1 MAAAAVLVLVGV
13 MASKLSARSG
23 IPALL
28 LFLAVGMLAGSD
40 GPGGIAFDN
49 FEVAQSVGIVALAF
63 ILFDGG
69 LSTDWAR
76 TRPVLRDGVILAT
89 AGVAITAVVV
99 GWAASVLLDLPIEV
113 GLLLGAIVSS
123 TDAAA
128 VFSVL
133 RSRNAS
139 LKGELGPLLELESG
153 SNDPMAVFLT
163 VGLLRLIEDPGT
175 PVVSLVPLFVLQM
188 TVGAAV
194 GLVVAWAAVTF
205 INRVRLEYDGLYP
218 VVTLAVVL
226 LTYGVTALLGGSGFL
241 AVYVAGLRLG
251 NADFVHKRRLVGFH
265 DAIAWLAQISM
276 FLVLGLLVFPSRLP
290 EVALLGLLVAAVLV
304 LVARPLAVFLTF
316 ARSRLTRNEKLLVSW
331 VGLRGAVPI
340 ILATFPLVEGVPQ
353 ADIIFDVVFFA
364 VVVSVLVQGTTI
376 PAVAKRL
383 GVASPLAPERAYPI
397 EPVSTSAG
405 DAGMH
410 EVSVTGD
417 SPAADRQ
424 IVDLGLPRGAL
435 LVLVTR
441 DDRTFVPQGATVLR
455 PGDRA
460 LVLADPESLERTRE
474 IIEGE
479 GDPQRRPGPRPAGT

>member
-1 MAAAAVLVLVGV
+1 MLTGPELAMAAAAALVLVGV
-13 MASKLSARSG
+13 LASKLSARSG

-28 LFLAVGMLAGSD
+28 LFLAVGMLSGSD
-40 GPGGIAFDN
+40 GPGQIAFDN
-49 FEVAQSVGIVALAF
+49 HELAQAVGVVALAF

-69 LSTDWAR
+69 LSTDWGR
-76 TRPVLRDGVILAT
+76 TRAVLREGVILAT
-89 AGVAITAVVV
+89 AGVAVTAGVV
-99 GWAASVLLDLPIEV
+99 GWVASVALELPIEV

-133 RSRNAS
+133 RSRNSS
-139 LKGELGPLLELESG
+139 LRGELGPVLELESG

-163 VGLLRLIEDPGT
+163 VGLLELLQEPGT
-175 PVVSLVPLFVLQM
+175 SVVSLIPLFFLQM

-194 GLVVAWAAVTF
+194 GMLVAWAAVIF

-226 LTYGVTALLGGSGFL
+226 LTYGGTALLGGSGFL
-241 AVYVAGLRLG
+241 AVYLAGLRMG
-251 NADFVHKRRLVGFH
+251 DADFVHKRRLVGFH
-265 DAIAWLAQISM
+265 DAIAWLCQISM

-290 EVALLGLLVAAVLV
+290 SVMALGILVAAALV
-304 LVARPLAVFLTF
+304 LVARPLAVFLTLV
-316 ARSRLTRNEKLLVSW
+316 RSRFATREKLLISW

-353 ADIIFDVVFFA
+353 ADTIFNVVFFA

-376 PAVAKRL
+376 PLVANRL
-383 GVASPLAPERAYPI
+383 GVASPLAPARQYPI
-397 EPVSTSAG
+397 EPVSTRAG
-405 DAGMH
+405 STSMH
-410 EVSVTGD
+410 EVTVPAQ

-424 IVDLGLPRGAL
+424 IVELGLPSGVL
-435 LVLVTR
+435 LVLVSR
-441 DDRTFVPQGATVLR
+441 DEQTFVPQGATVLR

-460 LVLADPESLERTRE
+460 LVLADPQSLERTRQ

-479 GDPQRRPGPRPAGT
+479 GSPTR

>member
-1 MAAAAVLVLVGV
+1 MAAAAALVLVGV
-13 MASKLSARSG
+13 LASKLSARSG

-49 FEVAQSVGIVALAF
+49 FEVARSVGIVALAF

-69 LSTDWAR
+69 LSTDWGR
-76 TRPVLRDGVILAT
+76 TRPVLSEGVVLAT
-89 AGVAITAVVV
+89 AGVATTAVVA
-99 GWAASVLLDLPIEV
+99 GWVASVALDLPIEV
-113 GLLLGAIVSS
+113 GLLLGAIISS

-133 RSRNAS
+133 RSKNAS

-163 VGLLRLIEDPGT
+163 VGLLRLIEDPGSSVLT
-175 PVVSLVPLFVLQM
+175 LVPLFVLQM

-194 GLVVAWAAVTF
+194 GLVMAWVAVLL

-226 LTYGVTALLGGSGFL
+226 LAYGAAALLGGSGFL

-290 EVALLGLLVAAVLV
+290 EVALQGLLVAAVLV
-304 LVARPLAVFLTF
+304 LVARPLAVFLTL
-316 ARSRLTRNEKLLVSW
+316 ARSRLQGREKVLVSW

-353 ADIIFDVVFFA
+353 ADTIFDVVFFA
-364 VVVSVLVQGTTI
+364 VVVSVLAQGTTI

-383 GVASPLAPERAYPI
+383 GVASPMAPERTYPI
-397 EPVSTSAG
+397 EPVSTSGG
-405 DAGMH
+405 DASMH
-410 EVSVTGD
+410 EVTVAAGSA
-417 SPAADRQ
+417 AADRQ
-424 IVDLGLPRGAL
+424 IVDLGLPKGTL
-435 LVLVTR
+435 LVLVSR
-441 DDRTFVPQGATVLR
+441 EDRTFVPQGATVLR
-455 PGDRA
+455 PGDKA
-460 LVLADPESLERTRE
+460 LVLADVQSLRRTRE
-474 IIEGE
+474 IIEGD
-479 GDPQRRPGPRPAGT
+479 GNPDG

>member
-1 MAAAAVLVLVGV
+1 MLTGPEPLMAAAAVLVLAGV
-13 MASKLSARSG
+13 LASKLSARSG

-28 LFLAVGMLAGSD
+28 LFLAVGMLSGSD

-49 FEVAQSVGIVALAF
+49 FEAAQAVGIVALAF

-69 LSTDWAR
+69 LSTDWGR

-89 AGVAITAVVV
+89 AGVAVTALVV
-99 GWAASVLLDLPIEV
+99 GWAASVAFDLPIEI

-139 LKGELGPLLELESG
+139 LKGEVGPLLELESG

-163 VGLLRLIEDPGT
+163 VALLRLVEDTGT
-175 PVVSLVPLFVLQM
+175 PVVSLVPLFFLQM

-194 GLVVAWAAVTF
+194 GLAVAWAAVLF

-241 AVYVAGLRLG
+241 AVYVAGLRMG
-251 NADFVHKRRLVGFH
+251 NTDFVHKRRLVGFH

-290 EVALLGLLVAAVLV
+290 EVATLGLLVAAVLV
-304 LVARPLAVFLTF
+304 LVARPLAVFLTL
-316 ARSRLTRNEKLLVSW
+316 ARSRLGSREKLLVSW

-353 ADIIFDVVFFA
+353 ADTIFDVVFFT
-364 VVVSVLVQGTTI
+364 VLVSVLVQGTTI

-383 GVASPLAPERAYPI
+383 GVASPLAPERPYPI
-397 EPVSTSAG
+397 EPISTTAG
-405 DAGMH
+405 NAKMH
-410 EVSVTGD
+410 EVVVTEG

-424 IVDLGLPRGAL
+424 IVDLGLPKGAL
-435 LVLVTR
+435 LVLVSR
-441 DDRTFVPQGATVLR
+441 DEQTFVPQGATILR
-455 PGDRA
+455 PGDTA
-460 LVLADPESLERTRE
+460 LVLADPQSLERTRE

-479 GDPQRRPGPRPAGT
+479 EGPPA